1 MFSNISSKNRFHSVL
16 VAFEIQCLVLKL
28 QFGRQMQVGKNPGMH
43 LILGQKGQAMIFF
56 SAVNNGRNVQ
66 DWSPYPV
73 IILPP
78 ASETA
83 HPDVLVL

>member
-1 MFSNISSKNRFHSVL
+1 
-16 VAFEIQCLVLKL
+16 
-28 QFGRQMQVGKNPGMH
+28 MQVSKNPGMR
-43 LILGQKGQAMIFF
+43 LITGQKGQAMISF

-66 DWSPYPV
+66 DWSPYSV

-83 HPDVLVL
+83 HPECLGAVENMFPLRQFIKRITITIL